1 MCSITTDAAGKIP
14 VEVRIQP
21 VVVNFFLDAR
31 HRTSSLLSK
40 GLFSALSALGLTL
53 DWHSAAQSRLSRR
66 YHTVAGVQLDEE
78 LFFATYGESDAGAAR
93 GQLAGL
99 QETKSRSIANGQYVG
114 VQGHD
119 VVFFANT
126 VVGTDRSMFLTLH
139 NSLEYPVL
147 VRLADIGNTE
157 LIRDVLLATLGP
169 EAIHIAPSAV
179 REAVLAPNG
188 HVQLGPL
195 VFHPTTEGMF
205 SHHFLIMNNYT
216 GLEVVTVA
224 GRAIQQPLL
233 LRDATGVMKTVA
245 VSITAHS

>member
-1 MCSITTDAAGKIP
+1 
-14 VEVRIQP
+14 
-21 VVVNFFLDAR
+21 
-31 HRTSSLLSK
+31 
-40 GLFSALSALGLTL
+40 
-53 DWHSAAQSRLSRR
+53 
-66 YHTVAGVQLDEE
+66 
-78 LFFATYGESDAGAAR
+78 
-93 GQLAGL
+93 
-99 QETKSRSIANGQYVG
+99 
-114 VQGHD
+114 
-119 VVFFANT
+119 
-126 VVGTDRSMFLTLH
+126 MFLTLH